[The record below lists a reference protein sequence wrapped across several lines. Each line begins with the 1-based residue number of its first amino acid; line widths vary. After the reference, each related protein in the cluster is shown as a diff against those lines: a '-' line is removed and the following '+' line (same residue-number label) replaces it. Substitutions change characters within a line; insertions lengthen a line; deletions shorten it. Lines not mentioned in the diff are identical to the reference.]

1 MNPAFQQA
9 MAEATRLTRAG
20 DLQAAAAL
28 IQAALA
34 GQVPPPAPHASPTG
48 GRWDVIDIQARV
60 LDDHP
65 PGALPGSAFEA
76 APRAAEASPP
86 AAATPVPPDAPPRDT
101 AGAPRPAADPARAKA
116 GAFLRRSLSALAK
129 QLTDR
134 PDGGFPRP
142 VTEPEP
148 AGAPAEA
155 PCRPGGD
162 SFLDG
167 HHTEAGLSRDYKLY
181 VPPERHGKG
190 LPLVVMLHGCT
201 QHPDDFAVGTGMN
214 AAAREQGFYVLYPAQ
229 AQKANPQR
237 CWNWFKHNH
246 QGRGRGEPALLA
258 GMTRAV
264 VERHG
269 IDPQRVYVAGL
280 SAGGAMAAILGAAY
294 PDLFAAV
301 GVHSGLPAGAARD
314 LPSALAA
321 MQGAPAGAG
330 GMAGGTGL
338 ADLPEL
344 KRLMELKGLP
354 GLKDLKQLKDLP
366 GMPDLGELPGMA
378 GLPGWDGLEDGE
390 AEAHANEKPAAQGP
404 VPPTIVFHGDR
415 DGTVHP
421 SNGERALAACTEAAA
436 ASHTERGS
444 SPGGRSYTRRVWHDA
459 TGRLRAE
466 HWAVHGAGH
475 AWSGG
480 RPGGSYT
487 DASGPDATAAMLQ
500 FFEAQR
506 LRRPD

>member
-20 DLQAAAAL
+20 DLQAATAL
-28 IQAALA
+28 IQATLA
-34 GQVPPPAPHASPTG
+34 GQAPPPAPHASPIG

-76 APRAAEASPP
+76 APRTAEARPP
-86 AAATPVPPDAPPRDT
+86 AVATPVPPDAPPRDA
-101 AGAPRPAADPARAKA
+101 AGAPRPAADSARAKA
-116 GAFLRRSLSALAK
+116 GAFLRRSLSALAR

-134 PDGGFPRP
+134 PDGGSPRP

-148 AGAPAEA
+148 AGAPAEE

-167 HHTEAGLSRDYKLY
+167 HHTEAGLSRGYKLY

-201 QHPDDFAVGTGMN
+201 QHPDDFAIGTGMN

-229 AQKANPQR
+229 AQKANPSR

-264 VERHG
+264 IERHG
-269 IDPQRVYVAGL
+269 IDPQRVYV
-280 SAGGAMAAILGAAY
+280 AAILGAAY

-321 MQGAPAGAG
+321 MLGAPAGA
-330 GMAGGTGL
+330 AGPIGTAGTSGL
-338 ADLPEL
+338 AGLPD
-344 KRLMELKGLP
+344 LKGLKDLP
-354 GLKDLKQLKDLP
+354 GLRDLKQLKDLP
-366 GMPDLGELPGMA
+366 GMAGLADLPGMA
-378 GLPGWDGLEDGE
+378 EIPGWDASEDNE
-390 AEAHANEKPAAQGP
+390 AGVHTGEKPADHGP
-404 VPPTIVFHGDR
+404 MPPTIVFHGDR

-421 SNGERALAACTEAAA
+421 SNGERALAACTDAAA
-436 ASHTERGS
+436 ASRTERGS
-444 SPGGRSYTRRVWHDA
+444 SPGGRSYTRRIWHDDA
-459 TGRLRAE
+459 GQPRAE

-480 RPGGSYT
+480 HPGGSYT
-487 DASGPDATAAMLQ
+487 DASGPDATAAMLR

-506 LRRPD
+506 LRRAD